1 MLKESEIKSMLMNK
15 KEALLKAAE
24 SRVRS
29 GGYSNFSFRE
39 IAAEVGI
46 KSASVHYHF
55 PTKGDLGAELARQYT
70 DNFLAALGD
79 PHDLLNSGKNPIEVY
94 VDSFRTALTHD
105 KKMCLCGLLGAEI
118 DGLPDK
124 VKYETKRF
132 FENNISWLEQACAAQ
147 KPHEKP
153 NAKNRAIQIIA
164 LLEGAML
171 ISKSLN
177 NNDVFEKA
185 VDELAN

>member
-1 MLKESEIKSMLMNK
+1 MNK

-24 SRVRS
+24 SKVRS
-29 GGYSNFSFRE
+29 GGYNNFSFRE

-46 KSASVHYHF
+46 KSSSVHYHF

-70 DNFLAALGD
+70 DAFVAALGD
-79 PHDLLNSGKNPIEVY
+79 PNDLVDEGKNPIEVY
-94 VDSFRTALTHD
+94 IDSFRTALVQD

-132 FENNISWLEQACAAQ
+132 FENNINWLERAWAAQ
-147 KPHEKP
+147 KRQEKDK
-153 NAKNRAIQIIA
+153 AKSRAIQTIA

-171 ISKSLN
+171 ISKSLDS
-177 NNDVFEKA
+177 NDAFEKA
-185 VDELAN
+185 VSELAN